1 MGKKDLEL
9 KKELAKHYYMTGENQ
24 KAIAAKIDVTEATV
38 SRWAKAGAWAAKRA
52 GANITR
58 PELVNKNLLAI
69 NSILDD
75 FNSSDDPN
83 KELDADKICKL
94 AKVIENLDKKA
105 SVVDAI
111 DVFMAFNR
119 WMQFR
124 MSFDREVTPE
134 LIQAINKYQDLYIT
148 ENITSQWLP
157 KQP

>member
-1 MGKKDLEL
+1 MEL